1 MSGLQSRAPFA
12 ILVLVALASFAT
24 PALAATY
31 TITVQTDM
39 PSYTG
44 SQPIII
50 SGTVT
55 PATGTANTAVILI
68 IKNPIGTEVDI
79 REANV
84 TASTGAYT
92 SLGVAGGSSSWTSGT
107 YSVNATWGG
116 PGGAA
121 SQITTFTYSP
131 TATTSTTTTTT
142 TTTSST
148 TSTTSSTSSS
158 SSSSTTSST
167 SSTQTTITSP
177 VTVTSSQSSTS
188 STPTTTSTSHSTTTT
203 QTQSGGLGALTYLII
218 AVVVVI
224 IAVVGLILW
233 RRKVASDYERK
244 ATGTR

>member
-1 MSGLQSRAPFA
+1 LRGLRSRAPFA

-31 TITVQTDM
+31 SITVQTDM

-84 TASTGAYT
+84 TATTGAYT
-92 SLGVAGGSSSWTSGT
+92 SPGVAGGSSSWTSGT

-121 SQITTFTYSP
+121 SQITTFAYSP
-131 TATTSTTTTTT
+131 TATSSTTTTTT

-167 SSTQTTITSP
+167 SSTQTVATST
-177 VTVTSSQSSTS
+177 VTVTASQSSTS
-188 STPTTTSTSHSTTTT
+188 STPTTTSTSHSTTT

-244 ATGTR
+244 AIGTR